1 MAELNFSFADMKLV
15 VTYSFKKLFAFAFV
29 KSRLCT
35 WDSLLVLYWAIL
47 CSIRFRETML
57 KFVYTEK
64 R

>member
-1 MAELNFSFADMKLV
+1 MKLV